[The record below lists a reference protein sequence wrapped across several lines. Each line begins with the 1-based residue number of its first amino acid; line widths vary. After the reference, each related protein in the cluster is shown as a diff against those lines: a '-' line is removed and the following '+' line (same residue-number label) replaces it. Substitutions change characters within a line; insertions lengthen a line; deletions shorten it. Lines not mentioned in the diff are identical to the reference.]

1 MGDSA
6 TGLAGAVRRPQR
18 ADARRNFDALLGA
31 AREAFAERGTEA
43 SLEDIARSAG
53 VGIGTLY
60 RNFPTRQHLFEAVY
74 VGEVEELC
82 RSAEEA
88 AQLPPWEALD
98 AWLRRFVRYTATKR
112 AIYEALS
119 RDSEI
124 VRSCR
129 TAIFAAGQ
137 PLLAR
142 AQEAGE
148 VREDLGFDDLLR
160 LISGITAARV
170 ADDEQRERIL
180 TIALDGTRAR
190 AGRAETA

>member
-1 MGDSA
+1 MGDPA
-6 TGLAGAVRRPQR
+6 TGLADAVRRPRR
-18 ADARRNFDALLGA
+18 ADARRNFDALLRA
-31 AREAFAERGTEA
+31 AREAFAERGTDA

-88 AQLPPWEALD
+88 AQLPPWEALA
-98 AWLRRFVRYTATKR
+98 AWLRRFVGYSATKR

-124 VRSCR
+124 VATCR
-129 TAIFAAGQ
+129 TSIYAAGE

-142 AQEAGE
+142 AQQAGE
-148 VREDLGFDDLLR
+148 VREDLSFDDLLR

-170 ADDEQRERIL
+170 TDDEQRQRIL
-180 TIALDGTRAR
+180 SIALDGTRTAP
-190 AGRAETA
+190 GRP

>member
-1 MGDSA
+1 MGEPA
-6 TGLAGAVRRPQR
+6 TGLAGAVRRPRR
-18 ADARRNFDALLGA
+18 ADARRNFDALLRA
-31 AREAFAERGTEA
+31 AREAFAEHGTDA

-88 AQLPPWEALD
+88 AELPPWESLT
-98 AWLRRFVRYTATKR
+98 AWLRRFVGYSATKR

-124 VRSCR
+124 VATCR
-129 TAIFAAGQ
+129 TSIFAAGE

-142 AQEAGE
+142 AQQAGE
-148 VREDLGFDDLLR
+148 VREDLSFDDLLR
-160 LISGITAARV
+160 LVSGITAARV
-170 ADDEQRERIL
+170 TDDEQRERIL
-180 TIALDGTRAR
+180 TIALDGTRPPT
-190 AGRAETA
+190 GRP

>member
-1 MGDSA
+1 MGDPA
-6 TGLAGAVRRPQR
+6 TGLAGAVRRPRR
-18 ADARRNFDALLGA
+18 ADARRNFDALLRA
-31 AREAFAERGTEA
+31 AREAFAEHGTDA
-43 SLEDIARSAG
+43 SLEDVARRAG

-88 AQLPPWEALD
+88 AELPPWEAL
-98 AWLRRFVRYTATKR
+98 ASWLRRFVSYSATKR

-124 VRSCR
+124 VATCR
-129 TAIFAAGQ
+129 TSIYAAGE

-142 AQEAGE
+142 AQRAGE

-170 ADDEQRERIL
+170 TDDAQRDRIL
-180 TIALDGTRAR
+180 TIALDGTRPR
-190 AGRAETA
+190 QP